1 MATLSGL
8 TVFTT
13 GTVIDANQMNAN
25 FNTVKTFV
33 ENLSAGA
40 NFDAGAINTE
50 DIANSAIT
58 AGKIAT
64 GAVTTNKIA
73 SSIALTTPNIGA
85 ATGASL
91 NCTNAVIDH
100 PATNV
105 RTTNYTL
112 VLGDDG
118 IIIETNSTSAVIIS
132 IPLEATVAFPIGTKI
147 TIIRANS
154 GAASVVGV
162 SGVTLNCTPQG
173 TANTGNLRAQWS
185 AATLLKRAANSWIL
199 MGDLS
204 S

>member
-8 TVFTT
+8 TVFQTN
-13 GTVIDANQMNAN
+13 TVIDANQMNGN
-25 FNTVKTFV
+25 FNTVKSFV

-50 DIANSAIT
+50 DIASAAIT
-58 AGKIAT
+58 EAKIST
-64 GAVTTNKIA
+64 GAVTTSKLG
-73 SSIALTTPNIGA
+73 SSLILTTPNIGA

-100 PATNV
+100 PATNSRV
-105 RTTNYTL
+105 ANYTL
-112 VLGDDG
+112 VLADDG
-118 IIIETNSTSAVIIS
+118 IIIETNSTSAVIITV
-132 IPLEATVAFPIGTKI
+132 PLDSTTNFPIGSKI

-154 GAASVVGV
+154 GAASVAGAT
-162 SGVTLNCTPQG
+162 GAVTINATPG
-173 TANTGNLRAQWS
+173 LVLRAQWS
-185 AATLLKRAANSWIL
+185 AATLLKRAANSWLL